1 MSKVLELENV
11 ASPDS
16 LRKVIAAHF
25 PVAKIAE
32 LNIAAF
38 NAGYEIF
45 KNSPV
50 PD

>member
-1 MSKVLELENV
+1 MISLDQVLLLQQKVES
-11 ASPDS
+11 A
-16 LRKVIAAHF
+16 
-25 PVAKIAE
+25 VAKIAE